1 MSAAAR
7 RTALLNELGAIV
19 GAEHKAVLDPNHIM
33 NPGKIFDPDF
43 PRPGTASP

>member
-7 RTALLNELGAIV
+7 CTALLTELGAMV
-19 GAEHKAVLDPNHIM
+19 GAEHKAVFDPNHIM

-43 PRPGTASP
+43 FRPGTASP